1 MRVTNQMMSTT
12 YLKDLNKNL
21 NNFISHLIFWF
32 GCEEQA
38 NSSNNKEKGLISD
51 GQTQFIIYW

>member
-21 NNFISHLIFWF
+21 NNL
-32 GCEEQA
+32 
-38 NSSNNKEKGLISD
+38 NTLNK
-51 GQTQFIIYW
+51 Q

>member
-21 NNFISHLIFWF
+21 NNLIP
-32 GCEEQA
+32 QDLV
-38 NSSNNKEKGLISD
+38 KRDDLID
-51 GQTQFIIYW
+51 E

>member
-21 NNFISHLIFWF
+21 NNLNFYL
-32 GCEEQA
+32 
-38 NSSNNKEKGLISD
+38 NN
-51 GQTQFIIYW
+51 